1 MSRRLDLAIKPLH
14 PNQLFPDVLDK
25 YRTMRRRANRAIAF
39 MDSLIRFNDFE
50 GCSQHLLTI
59 IGELQNFKQELRKY
73 SQGDFTERLGYKVD
87 DLIRETEAR
96 LDLYNDVRIAIGDY
110 QRRIGL

>member
-59 IGELQNFKQELRKY
+59 IGELILNKNFENILKGILLNVW
-73 SQGDFTERLGYKVD
+73 GTM
-87 DLIRETEAR
+87 
-96 LDLYNDVRIAIGDY
+96 
-110 QRRIGL
+110 